1 MLQIRECKGA
11 KKLKRDQKKLNVG
24 RANMNTGSF
33 NGLFQRLTGVLSSR
47 A

>member
-24 RANMNTGSF
+24 RANKNTGSF
-33 NGLFQRLTGVLSSR
+33 NGRLTGFLSSR